1 MKIKS
6 TSIENS
12 IEQTRLILEQLY
24 KEEQIQKEFIEPVHP
39 SFQKSA
45 PNLVHYR
52 ALRRIDITGLQ
63 KKLGNLGLSRIARSE
78 PHVVASLQNCRD
90 ILKALIKDKSKDE
103 RHRRI
108 SIKRA
113 RKALNT
119 HTKDLLGYRSKGR
132 RVRIMVTLPSQAAY
146 DYELVHGLIESGM
159 NTARINCAHD
169 GPEEWKKMI
178 DHVSLAG
185 KRLRKNCKISM
196 DLAGPKIR
204 TGAIEPGPKVRRFR
218 PVRNDYGQVIEPAV
232 IVFTTV
238 LNKGIENELPVDESW
253 LKNLKAGDT
262 ITFTDARDTQRS
274 FAVKEASGQRVIA
287 HALETSY
294 LQTGT
299 ELTVQNT
306 NQISHVGDLPP
317 IEQSLLLKVG
327 DELRITKDPIP
338 GRPIQYDE
346 EGQAIENAFISC
358 TSQEVFNDVKE
369 GQKILF
375 DDGKI
380 TGLIKSVEPG
390 QILVEILHAKSTGSS
405 LKADKGINLPETD
418 LKISG
423 LTDKDREDLKFVVRY
438 ADVINFSFV
447 NSAEDVRELLEEL
460 KKLDAVNKM
469 GIILKI
475 ETQSAFNNLTSIL
488 LEGMKNYP
496 LGVMIARGD
505 LAIESG
511 WENMARI
518 QQEILS
524 LCHAGHIPVVWATQV
539 LETLAKKGIPS
550 RSEITDAATSLNAEC
565 VMLNKGQYIHQA
577 IELLDYILKSLNQYR
592 DQNVKLSPVMEE
604 ASTVSKRMESVVVDP
619 DL

>member
-1 MKIKS
+1 
-6 TSIENS
+6 
-12 IEQTRLILEQLY
+12 
-24 KEEQIQKEFIEPVHP
+24 
-39 SFQKSA
+39 
-45 PNLVHYR
+45 
-52 ALRRIDITGLQ
+52 
-63 KKLGNLGLSRIARSE
+63 
-78 PHVVASLQNCRD
+78 
-90 ILKALIKDKSKDE
+90 
-103 RHRRI
+103 
-108 SIKRA
+108 
-113 RKALNT
+113 
-119 HTKDLLGYRSKGR
+119 
-132 RVRIMVTLPSQAAY
+132 
-146 DYELVHGLIESGM
+146 M

-262 ITFTDARDTQRS
+262 ITFTDARDKQRS

-577 IELLDYILKSLNQYR
+577 IE
-592 DQNVKLSPVMEE
+592 
-604 ASTVSKRMESVVVDP
+604 
-619 DL
+619 